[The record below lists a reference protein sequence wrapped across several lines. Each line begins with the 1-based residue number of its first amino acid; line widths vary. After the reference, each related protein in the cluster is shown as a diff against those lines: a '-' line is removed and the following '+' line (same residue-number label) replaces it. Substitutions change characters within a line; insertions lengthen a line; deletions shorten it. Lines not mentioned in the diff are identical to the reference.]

1 MVGQERLLNRIPNE
15 LDKFPHTLL
24 IEGDK
29 GSGRHTLF
37 NEICKNFSV
46 EPIDFKELGINK
58 QTIDD
63 LLISPSIH
71 FCLVDLTGISIK
83 EQNVMLKFL
92 EEPLNHCYIV
102 LLCESI
108 SQVLRTVVNRCQHW
122 KMEPY
127 TKEQL
132 RLFYNEYT
140 MFNEFPYTN
149 EKIFDIA
156 TTPGDIIELLNTN
169 NDEVFS
175 LIENIINNIGNAN
188 FSNVLILVDKIKEFN
203 EEKGIV
209 NFEVFLKMFL
219 YIIREKIKQ
228 DANIKLY
235 EVFRKLQD
243 IYTLHKNAKQ
253 LHLNEKQLYENF
265 LLDLKMTLK

>member
-1 MVGQERLLNRIPNE
+1 MIGQEKLLQRIPNE
-15 LDKFPHTLL
+15 IDKFPHTLL

-37 NEICKNFSV
+37 NEICNKFKV
-46 EPIDFKELGINK
+46 ESIDFKELGINK

-71 FCLVDLTGISIK
+71 FCLVDLTGVSIK

-108 SQVLRTVVNRCQHW
+108 SQVLPTVVNRCQHW

-132 RLFYNEYT
+132 KLFYEEYI
-140 MFNEFPYTN
+140 MFNEFQYTN
-149 EKIFDIA
+149 DKIFDFA

-169 NDEVFS
+169 IDEVYI

-188 FSNVLILVDKIKEFN
+188 FSNVLVLVDKINEFN
-203 EEKGIV
+203 NEKGIV

-243 IYTLHKNAKQ
+243 IYTFHKNAKQ